1 MQTSQIKRIKSERE
15 NGAFGNREKEKEKQ
29 HLFIQLLGV
38 PASGKTTLAKYLGE
52 RLGFRVLEEYP
63 VSETPLFDKYYSDP
77 DKWAFSIQALFLW
90 FGQMRFFSQTGRFD
104 LFKSMFSQ
112 YA

>member
-1 MQTSQIKRIKSERE
+1 MGLLEIE
-15 NGAFGNREKEKEKQ
+15 EKEKEKQ
-29 HLFIQLLGV
+29 NLFIQLLGV
-38 PASGKTTLAKYLGE
+38 PASGKTTCAKYLGE
-52 RLGFRVLEEYP
+52 RLGAQVLEEYP
-63 VSETPLFDKYYSDP
+63 VSDNSLFEKYYSEP

-90 FGQMRFFSQTGRFD
+90 FGQKRFFSQTGRFD